1 MRVALI
7 LLAAVVVG
15 AAGARGARSDAP
27 ADEAAIRE
35 LKEVLWPRAY
45 FEQDTSLLDRI
56 LAPEFQMV
64 DGDGN
69 WSSKAEE
76 LAWVAKNKPSYESLT
91 FAIRRLDVFE
101 NGTAIAAGKGT
112 IRGTDEDGP
121 YVAEYQSTNVLIK
134 RDGQWRAVASHT
146 SGYKK
151 VT

>member
-1 MRVALI
+1 MRVALV
-7 LLAAVVVG
+7 LLATLVVG

-35 LKEVLWPRAY
+35 LKEVRWPRAY
-45 FEQDTSLLDRI
+45 LSRIPPSSTGSSRRNSRWWTATATGRRRQKSL
-56 LAPEFQMV
+56 P
-64 DGDGN
+64 
-69 WSSKAEE
+69 
-76 LAWVAKNKPSYESLT
+76 WVAKNKPSYESLT
-91 FAIRRLDVFE
+91 FAIRRLEIFE
-101 NGTAIAAGKGT
+101 NGTAIAAGMGT